1 MTVADLDGRCLQ
13 VNRAM
18 CELTRY
24 PERDLLS
31 MQLVEL
37 THCADRDAEHERQ
50 RGLLTGE
57 VNEYRIEQ
65 RTVTSQGSVI
75 WCQKSVGLVRDS
87 SGAPCGLVVQLEDIS
102 ARRIAEERLRELA
115 DHDSLTGLRN
125 RRVFDQDLSVQISR
139 CKRYGEQAALLM
151 IDLDDFKQINDR
163 HGHAAGDEMLRIVA
177 RALVKRLRGS
187 DLVARIGGDEFAVL
201 LAHVRPAQSN
211 SVREDLRRIIG
222 DCTVVVVGATLRT
235 GASVGIAHLNDLMPS
250 AEAAL
255 LAADRSMYAAKR
267 AGHPGSSRLAAVA

>member
-1 MTVADLDGRCLQ
+1 
-13 VNRAM
+13 
-18 CELTRY
+18 
-24 PERDLLS
+24 
-31 MQLVEL
+31 
-37 THCADRDAEHERQ
+37 
-50 RGLLTGE
+50 
-57 VNEYRIEQ
+57 
-65 RTVTSQGSVI
+65 
-75 WCQKSVGLVRDS
+75 
-87 SGAPCGLVVQLEDIS
+87 LVVQLEDIS